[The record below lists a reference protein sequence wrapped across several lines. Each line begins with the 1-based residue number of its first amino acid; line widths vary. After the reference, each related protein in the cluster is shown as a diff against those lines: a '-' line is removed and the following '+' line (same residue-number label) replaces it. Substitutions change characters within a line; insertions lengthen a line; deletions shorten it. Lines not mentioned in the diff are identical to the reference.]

1 MTDRVT
7 SVRLPRTYDPD
18 LLVRDLQAL
27 RSLPQAPQ
35 PGPYHDGDWTGLTL
49 YAPGGGRPDVA
60 DPVLHPYAPT
70 PALERA
76 PYLARLLDELPAPK
90 LLTRLLTLPPGSDIG
105 EHSDA
110 GSTFGFGSLRLHVP
124 IVTHE
129 QVVMVVGGDRM
140 RWRPGELWW
149 GDFSRPHWL
158 RNDSEVTRVHLVVDV
173 EVTDEIVA
181 LFPAEVVAAQ
191 DATGAG
197 ISRHRPPLPAG
208 RRTDAELA
216 PFAASFE
223 VPTPLMPLFAPEG
236 DLRGL
241 ARQTA
246 ATSRPDDGRLV
257 VALDG
262 RPAFALTRT
271 GEREFS
277 VVGLP
282 PGVFVE
288 FDDATAPTAA
298 EVVVRGVPEDLYAAQ
313 LGVQNGPVIPEQ
325 RFSLPLRQ
333 PVA

>member
-7 SVRLPRTYDPD
+7 GVRLPRTYDPE
-18 LLVRDLQAL
+18 LLARDLGAL
-27 RSLPQAPQ
+27 RSLPQVPQ

-49 YAPGGGRPDVA
+49 YSPGGDRPGLT

-70 PALERA
+70 PALDRA
-76 PYLARLLDELPAPK
+76 PYLAGLLAELPAPK
-90 LLTRLLTLPPGSDIG
+90 LLTRLLTLPPESDIG

-110 GSTFGFGSLRLHVP
+110 GSTFQFGSLRLHVP

-158 RNDSEVTRVHLVVDV
+158 RNDSDVTRVHLVVDV
-173 EVTDEIVA
+173 EVTDQILA
-181 LFPAEVVAAQ
+181 LFPADVVAAQ
-191 DATGAG
+191 EATGAG
-197 ISRHRPPLPAG
+197 ISRHRPPLPAD

-216 PFAASFE
+216 PFAASFT
-223 VPTPLMPLFAPEG
+223 VPTPLMPLFAQEG

-241 ARQTA
+241 AREA
-246 ATSRPDDGRLV
+246 VATTRPDAGRLV
-257 VALDG
+257 VSLDG
-262 RPAFALTRT
+262 RPAFALVRT
-271 GEREFS
+271 GERVFS

-282 PGVFVE
+282 PGVYVE
-288 FDDATAPTAA
+288 FDDATAPSAA

-325 RFSLPLRQ
+325 RFLLPLRQ
-333 PVA
+333 PVS